1 MASFNEA
8 TEAFYRWVASDARI
22 RVSPKVYVGDLRDVN
37 QGRCVLASQDI
48 GVDEVLFEIPRSSIL
63 NVSTSQLVCDFPQL
77 KDAFWKELGHWEGL
91 VLCILYEIKVMGP
104 RSFWWHYLRVLPEPH
119 SLNTLVYWETDELAA
134 LEPSLV
140 VQRLGIEQSKEMYQ
154 GILHQIKAFGPDFL
168 NKMGSFSF
176 EEFVYVASIIMS
188 YSFDVEIA
196 GREEMEEEDNEGE
209 SNVAHDGYMK
219 SMIPLADTLN
229 SDTKQYNA
237 HLVYDEETLK
247 MCCVKPIAAG
257 QQIYNFYGEHPN
269 AELLRRYGY
278 VEWDGSKYDFGELQ
292 LSDIKEVVQQHSS
305 DTEVVDSI
313 LHMLQNNQDI
323 SEILEDEEVVLE
335 SYDCYVDG
343 NVIPECLL
351 LLQTLCA
358 VLQLPDRGKDL
369 ERKFPKVLKRCLKLV
384 QSGRI
389 TMSCLR
395 LFEHCIEYRLRQ
407 YPNHSFR
414 EVTPIHQYV
423 QEVHTQRRIMAQRV
437 LLSEVESLQNCYL
450 AIGTHFEIVDD
461 MKLLDG
467 ILKKRTAPQVPH
479 RDHVKKR
486 KH

>member
-1 MASFNEA
+1 MVSFDEA

-22 RVSPKVYVGDLRDVN
+22 RVSPKVYVGDMRDVS
-37 QGRCVLASQDI
+37 QGRCVVASQDI

-77 KDAFWKELGHWEGL
+77 KDVFWKELGHWEGL
-91 VLCILYEIKVMGP
+91 VLCMLYEIKVMGP
-104 RSFWWHYLRVLPEPH
+104 HSFWWHYLQVLPEPH
-119 SLNTLVYWETDELAA
+119 SLNTLVYWDADELAA

-140 VQRLGIEQSKEMYQ
+140 VQRLGIEQSKEMYSN
-154 GILHQIKAFGPDFL
+154 ILQQTKAFGPEFL
-168 NKMGSFSF
+168 KKLNHITF

-188 YSFDVEIA
+188 YSFDVEIP
-196 GREEMEEEDNEGE
+196 GRDDMDEEDENGD

-229 SDTKQYNA
+229 ADTKQYNA
-237 HLVYDEETLK
+237 HLLYDEDTLK

-257 QQIYNFYGEHPN
+257 QQIYNFYGEYPN

-278 VEWDGSKYDFGELQ
+278 VEWEGSKYDFGELL
-292 LSDIKEVVQQHSS
+292 LSNIMQVLHQNCADS
-305 DTEVVDSI
+305 DLIDSV
-313 LHMLQNNQDI
+313 LHMLQHNQ
-323 SEILEDEEVVLE
+323 EILELLEDEELVLE

-343 NVIPECLL
+343 QVIPECLL
-351 LLQTLCA
+351 LLQILCV
-358 VLQLPDRGKDL
+358 VLQMPDSRKDL
-369 ERKFPKVLKRCLKLV
+369 ENRLPAIFKKCLRLV
-384 QSGRI
+384 QGGRI
-389 TMSCLR
+389 TINCLR

-414 EVTPIHQYV
+414 EVTPIHEYV
-423 QEVHTQRRIMAQRV
+423 HEVHSQRRIMAQRV

-450 AIGTHFEIVDD
+450 AVGTQFEVIDD
-461 MKLLDG
+461 AKLMES
-467 ILKKRTAPQVPH
+467 IHKKRAAPQVSEGGH
-479 RDHVKKR
+479 RKKR